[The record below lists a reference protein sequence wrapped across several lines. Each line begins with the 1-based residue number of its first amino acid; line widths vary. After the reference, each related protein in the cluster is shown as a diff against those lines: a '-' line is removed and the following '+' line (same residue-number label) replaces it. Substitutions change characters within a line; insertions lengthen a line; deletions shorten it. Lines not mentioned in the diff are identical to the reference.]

1 MSLNVNSFIIHTKTI
16 NWCMSI
22 YVVVRMVRILARR
35 LNPSAIKKEDV
46 N

>member
-1 MSLNVNSFIIHTKTI
+1 
-16 NWCMSI
+16 MSI

-46 N
+46 NWNKKIEH